1 MTHFKRAVLYLAAG
15 MLIAVAARQ
24 ADGEDPL
31 AQTARG
37 GVIVKQADI
46 VGQVFIA
53 SERPGRRDEPA
64 ANVTVQIRTLEDDEV
79 VQETRTDKDGAYKLP
94 MLAVGKY
101 NLRIGALKLPLIV
114 EEDPAPEGELP
125 KVIITILPKEMLR
138 WQN

>member
-64 ANVTVQIRTLEDDEV
+64 GRQACHHGGAALGRHLPHRPALAT
-79 VQETRTDKDGAYKLP
+79 TRH
-94 MLAVGKY
+94 
-101 NLRIGALKLPLIV
+101 R
-114 EEDPAPEGELP
+114 
-125 KVIITILPKEMLR
+125 
-138 WQN
+138 